1 MSEPAPDSPARD
13 LAGQWDQVRG
23 DAHRAIR
30 RTEQA
35 IEQADAAQAARR
47 AELDKARGRARTGNA
62 DWRAREVDYLVGRAR
77 EALGPRWSLWEEAER
92 QEPAPASELNAAAAL
107 AELALAVRRLRSVLR
122 RKRRWVA
129 VAVAAVRRCDDLIAR
144 SDADAARQWK
154 EGVQAATRSRDEAV
168 EEARRRWR
176 RDLAQLRR
184 TVDALRAELD
194 VAIPPA
200 DADWSMW
207 LPVSEPVDALRIGT
221 YSRRGCEDEPL
232 AVPAL
237 FPFPGTSNVVVRAG
251 RGAPGRAD
259 AVLGIVGR
267 MLASVPAGRL
277 RLSVIDPIALG
288 SAVRSLIG
296 LNSDDVRLMDEP
308 LVRPHDI
315 ENKLAELVDRIGR
328 VDRDLLGPHRLASLV
343 EYNRRP
349 AARPEPY
356 HVVVVFDFPRGFTT
370 PDSRT
375 RLDQVMLNGPRCGV
389 YTILVIAE
397 DHPDYPHHLAMDEQG
412 RVTTG
417 PAILTPAAVGEWAFE
432 LEHPPAS
439 SWETSDVLRTIVDRV
454 ADQARDADRVVV
466 TPKRMFDLLPV
477 ATRPEQG
484 GIAGVER
491 PIHLRDPSTWWQAD
505 ATESLAIPLGTYGL
519 DDLMVM
525 RLGDG
530 TRNHAMVAGMT
541 GSGKSTL
548 LHTLITV
555 AAILYSPA
563 ELELYLI
570 DMKQGVEFQD
580 YARRRLPHARVVAM
594 HSQREFGLETMRT
607 LTAEIDR
614 RAELF
619 KKYKAADLAGYRR
632 ARAEAAG
639 LAGGGSRG
647 GAAGGGADDPPLARV
662 LLVVDEF
669 HVLFDADDE
678 LGRDAVGHLATLVRM
693 GRAYGIHV
701 LLASQTPSSPVSMGS
716 DAVRNMEIRIALRC
730 HDQVSRRILAENNPA
745 ATELAPRG
753 EAIYNA
759 SSGQRGRDTKFQVAY
774 VETASRAALLDTFRA
789 LARSRDFPRE
799 PLVYDGD
806 RPGDITSGVFV
817 EAAGL
822 AGARPGPELE
832 PELDLE
838 PGPTRPLRVWLGE
851 PLGLSAPVH
860 TDFAARADRA
870 LLAIGDDAANVGVL
884 TAVCASLAARGV
896 GRGADRLPAVSVV
909 DFTAVDQRYTAVHG
923 ELATLLPGLH
933 RYGAADALKHVA
945 ELAELVETRTAND
958 DYTVDLVEDC
968 RFLLLNGLHRC
979 RGIWAAPSYSAA
991 AAGLGVPLDYV
1002 LREGPEVGVFV
1013 VATID
1018 GNGLRRVHRDILN
1031 QFGIVL
1037 TRQRPQ
1043 QYDRVDALSGLATNR
1058 LREGQALLNDD
1069 GDVAGLRP
1077 YRIPPP
1083 GWLTAFARDL
1093 PPLP

>member
-1 MSEPAPDSPARD
+1 MSETAAGGPVRD
-13 LAGQWDQVRG
+13 LAGRWDQVRT
-23 DAHRAIR
+23 DAHRVIQ

-35 IEQADAAQAARR
+35 IEKADTALATRR
-47 AELDKARGRARTGNA
+47 GELDKARGRALTGNA
-62 DWRAREVDYLVGRAR
+62 DWRAREVDHLVGRAR
-77 EALGPRWSLWEEAER
+77 EALGSRWSLWEEAER
-92 QEPAPASELNAAAAL
+92 DETGPSSEVSAAAAL
-107 AELALAVRRLRSVLR
+107 AELTLAVRRLRSPLR
-122 RKRRWVA
+122 RKRHWVA

-144 SDADAARQWK
+144 SGADAARKWQ
-154 EGVQAATRSRDEAV
+154 EGMQAATRGRNEAV
-168 EEARRRWR
+168 QDALNAWR

-194 VAIPPA
+194 AAMPPA
-200 DADWSMW
+200 DADWSAW
-207 LPVSEPVDALRIGT
+207 HPLSQPVDALRIGT

-232 AVPAL
+232 TVPAL
-237 FPFPGTSNVVVRAG
+237 FPFPGTTNLVVRAG
-251 RGAPGRAD
+251 RGVPGRAD
-259 AVLGIVGR
+259 AVLGVVGR
-267 MLASVPAGRL
+267 MLASIPAGRL

-288 SAVRSLIG
+288 SAVRSLAG
-296 LNSDDVRLMDEP
+296 LNSDDVRLMDDP
-308 LVRPHDI
+308 LVRPQEI
-315 ENKLAELVDRIGR
+315 ENKLTELVERIGR
-328 VDRDLLGPHRLASLV
+328 VDRDLLGPHRLGSLV
-343 EYNRRP
+343 EFNRRP
-349 AARPEPY
+349 GARPEPY

-370 PDSRT
+370 PESRT

-389 YTILVIAE
+389 YTILVIAQ
-397 DHPDYPHHLAMDEQG
+397 DSADYPHHLAMGEDGQ
-412 RVTTG
+412 VTTG
-417 PAILTPAAVGEWAFE
+417 PAVLTPAAVGEWTFE
-432 LEHPPAS
+432 LEHPAAS
-439 SWETSDVLRTIVDRV
+439 SWEASEVLRTVVDRV
-454 ADQARDADRVVV
+454 ADAARDADRVVV

-477 ATRPEQG
+477 ATRPELG

-491 PIHLRDPSTWWQAD
+491 LVRLRDPSTWWQAD
-505 ATESLAIPLGTYGL
+505 ATESLAVPLGTYGL

-530 TRNHAMVAGMT
+530 TRNHVMIAGMT
-541 GSGKSTL
+541 GAGKSTL

-555 AAILYSPA
+555 AAVLYSPA

-570 DMKQGVEFQD
+570 DMKQGVEFQE
-580 YARRRLPHARVVAM
+580 YARRALPHARVVAM

-607 LTAEIDR
+607 LTMEIER
-614 RAELF
+614 RAALF
-619 KKYKAADLAGYRR
+619 KRYQAADLAGYRR

-639 LAGGGSRG
+639 TRTGTGTGTG
-647 GAAGGGADDPPLARV
+647 TGADADADADDPMLARV

-678 LGRDAVGHLATLVRM
+678 TGREAAGHLATLVRM
-693 GRAYGIHV
+693 GRAYGVHV

-774 VETASRAALLDTFRA
+774 LETADRAALLDTFRA
-789 LARSRDFPRE
+789 LARSRDFPRD

-806 RPGDITSGVFV
+806 RPGDITSGVFA
-817 EAAGL
+817 EL
-822 AGARPGPELE
+822 AGARRE
-832 PELDLE
+832 PAA
-838 PGPTRPLRVWLGE
+838 PLRIWLGE

-870 LLAIGDDAANVGVL
+870 LLAIGDDPANVGVL
-884 TAVCASLAARGV
+884 TAVCASLAAGGV
-896 GRGADRLPAVSVV
+896 GRGPGRLAAVSVV
-909 DFTAVDQRYTAVHG
+909 DFTAVDQRYTAVHE
-923 ELATLLPGLH
+923 ELVTLLPGL
-933 RYGAADALKHVA
+933 RRCGAADALAHVG
-945 ELAELVETRTAND
+945 ELAELVEKRTMND
-958 DYTVDLVEDC
+958 SYTVDLVEDC

-979 RGIWAAPSYSAA
+979 RGISAAPSWSGG
-991 AAGLGVPLDYV
+991 AAGLGVPLDYL

-1058 LREGQALLNDD
+1058 LRDGQALLNDD
-1069 GDVAGLRP
+1069 GDVIGLRP
-1077 YRIPPP
+1077 FQIPPP
-1083 GWLTAFARDL
+1083 GWLAAFARGL
-1093 PPLP
+1093 PPLPRGPEPSS

>member
-1 MSEPAPDSPARD
+1 MSETAADGPALD

-23 DAHRAIR
+23 DAHRAIQ

-35 IEQADAAQAARR
+35 IEKADTGLADRR
-47 AELDKARGRARTGNA
+47 GELDRARGRALTGHA
-62 DWRAREVDYLVGRAR
+62 DWRAREVDNLLSLARA
-77 EALGPRWSLWEEAER
+77 ALGPRWSLWEEAER
-92 QEPAPASELNAAAAL
+92 HETGPASEASVAEVSAAAAL
-107 AELALAVRRLRSVLR
+107 AELALAVRRLKSPLR

-144 SDADAARQWK
+144 SEANAARQWQ
-154 EGVQAATRSRDEAV
+154 EGMRAATRSRNEAV
-168 EEARRRWR
+168 EDARRGWR
-176 RDLAQLRR
+176 HDLAQLRR

-194 VAIPPA
+194 AAIPPA
-200 DADWSMW
+200 DADWSAW
-207 LPVSEPVDALRIGT
+207 HPVSRPVDALRVGT
-221 YSRRGCEDEPL
+221 YSRRGCEGEPL

-237 FPFPGTSNVVVRAG
+237 FPFPGTTNLVVRAG
-251 RGAPGRAD
+251 RGVPGRAD
-259 AVLGIVGR
+259 AVLGVVGR

-288 SAVRSLIG
+288 SAVRSLAG
-296 LNSDDVRLMDEP
+296 LNSDDVRLMDDP
-308 LVRPHDI
+308 LVRPQEI
-315 ENKLAELVDRIGR
+315 ENKLTELVERIGR
-328 VDRDLLGPHRLASLV
+328 VDRDLLGPHRLGSLV
-343 EYNRRP
+343 EFNRRP
-349 AARPEPY
+349 GARPEPY

-370 PDSRT
+370 PESRT

-397 DHPDYPHHLAMDEQG
+397 DNPDYPHHLAMGEDGQ
-412 RVTTG
+412 VTTG
-417 PAILTPAAVGEWAFE
+417 PAILAPAGVGEWTFE
-432 LEHPPAS
+432 LERPPAS
-439 SWETSDVLRTIVDRV
+439 SWEASDVLRTVVDRV
-454 ADQARDADRVVV
+454 ADEARDADRVVV

-477 ATRPEQG
+477 ATRPELG

-491 PIHLRDPSTWWQAD
+491 PVRPRDPSTWWQGD

-519 DDLMVM
+519 DDLMIM

-530 TRNHAMVAGMT
+530 TRNHVMIAGMT
-541 GSGKSTL
+541 GAGKSTL

-555 AAILYSPA
+555 AAVLYSPA

-570 DMKQGVEFQD
+570 DMKQGVEFQE
-580 YARRRLPHARVVAM
+580 YARHRLPHARVVAM

-607 LTAEIDR
+607 LTAEIER
-614 RAELF
+614 RAALF
-619 KKYKAADLAGYRR
+619 KRYKAADLAGYRR
-632 ARAEAAG
+632 ARAEAGASTGVGAG
-639 LAGGGSRG
+639 AD
-647 GAAGGGADDPPLARV
+647 ADADADADDPPLARV

-678 LGRDAVGHLATLVRM
+678 IGRDAAGRLATLVRM
-693 GRAYGIHV
+693 GRAYGVHV
-701 LLASQTPSSPVSMGS
+701 LLASQTPSSPVAMGS

-774 VETASRAALLDTFRA
+774 VETADRAALLDTFRA
-789 LARSRDFPRE
+789 LAQSRGLLLE

-806 RPGDITSGVFV
+806 RPGDITSGVF
-817 EAAGL
+817 AGL
-822 AGARPGPELE
+822 ANARRDPAA
-832 PELDLE
+832 
-838 PGPTRPLRVWLGE
+838 PLRAWLGE

-860 TDFAARADRA
+860 TDFSARADRA

-884 TAVCASLAARGV
+884 TAVCASLAAAGV
-896 GRGADRLPAVSVV
+896 GRGEGRLAAVSVV
-909 DFTAVDQRYTAVHG
+909 DFTAVDQRYTEVHD
-923 ELATLLPGLH
+923 ELATLLPGLR
-933 RYGAADALKHVA
+933 RYGAADALEHVG
-945 ELAELVETRTAND
+945 ELAELVEKRTMND
-958 DYTVDLVEDC
+958 SYTVDLVDDC

-979 RGIWAAPSYSAA
+979 RGIAAAPSWSGG
-991 AAGLGVPLDYV
+991 AAGLGVPLDYL

-1031 QFGIVL
+1031 QFGVVL

-1058 LREGQALLNDD
+1058 LRDGQALLNDD
-1069 GDVAGLRP
+1069 GDVTGLRP
-1077 YRIPPP
+1077 YQIPPA
-1083 GWLTAFARDL
+1083 GWLAAFARGL
-1093 PPLP
+1093 PPHPRGSEPSS